1 MYRPL
6 LVFSDSIECD
16 IRGGGNLG
24 INVRRGLRGGRGW
37 GRQPRAF
44 DMPSTPEA
52 PPLLD
57 PPVPRGG
64 VQPVQM
70 PGSHERGGGDRVPQH
85 VKHVPGG
92 ESVVV
97 RK

>member
-1 MYRPL
+1 MIL
-6 LVFSDSIECD
+6 FSDD
-16 IRGGGNLG
+16 IQREFIPRDVSGRLG
-24 INVRRGLRGGRGW
+24 INVRRRLQGGRGW
-37 GRQPRAF
+37 GRQPGAF
-44 DMPSTPEA
+44 DLPSAPEA

-57 PPVPRGG
+57 PLAPLVG

-70 PGSHERGGGDRVPQH
+70 PGLHERGGGDRVPQH

>member
-1 MYRPL
+1 M
-6 LVFSDSIECD
+6 
-16 IRGGGNLG
+16 G
-24 INVRRGLRGGRGW
+24 INVHRGLQGGRGW
-37 GRQPRAF
+37 GRQPGAF
-44 DMPSTPEA
+44 DLPSDPEA

-57 PPVPRGG
+57 PLVPRGG

-70 PGSHERGGGDRVPQH
+70 PGMHERGGGDRVPQH
-85 VKHVPGG
+85 VKRVPGG